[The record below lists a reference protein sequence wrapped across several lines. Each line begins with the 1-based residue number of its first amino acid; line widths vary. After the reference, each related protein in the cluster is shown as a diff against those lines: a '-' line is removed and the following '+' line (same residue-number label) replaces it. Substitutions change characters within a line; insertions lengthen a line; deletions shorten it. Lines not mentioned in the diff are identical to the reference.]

1 MNFLG
6 YTPTTKL
13 NETQHTVNELASS
26 NGKWQK
32 AYNALST
39 ELKTFKASVAKR
51 DTQHAEKV
59 VEFEEAADS
68 CSDMVWRLLCQLYP
82 ELDMEKYL
90 EQDCLRKFKRPHGR
104 LTYEEAIEVY
114 HDVILAKV
122 QRERKQ
128 VADEHK
134 RLVEKLQAE
143 KFSLKTEIAERKQQ
157 QQTYEKTSEAIHGKA
172 LKALEEKVKTLSA
185 ENAALS
191 TNLEQTKTQLT
202 VFGQVVQQ
210 LNVKNYQEDVRLGA
224 KRKRLT
230 DPGFNPLD

>member
-1 MNFLG
+1 MNFFG

-13 NETQHTVNELASS
+13 NDTQHTVNELTSA
-26 NGKWQK
+26 NVKWHK
-32 AYNALST
+32 AYSALST
-39 ELKTFKASVAKR
+39 ELKTFKASVVKR

-59 VEFEEAADS
+59 VELEEAADS
-68 CSDMVWRLLCQLYP
+68 SSDMVWRLLCQLYP
-82 ELDMEKYL
+82 EVDMEKYL
-90 EQDCLRKFKRPHGR
+90 EQDCLRKFKRPHGQ
-104 LTYEEAIEVY
+104 LTYEESIEVY
-114 HDVILAKV
+114 RDVILAKV
-122 QRERKQ
+122 QRERKE
-128 VADEHK
+128 VAFDHK
-134 RLVEKLQAE
+134 LSVEKLQAE
-143 KFSLKTEIAERKQQ
+143 KFALKTELAERKQQ
-157 QQTYEKTSEAIHGKA
+157 QQTYAKTSEAIHGKA

-230 DPGFNPLD
+230 DTAFNPLD

>member
-13 NETQHTVNELASS
+13 NETQQQVSQLTSA
-26 NGKWQK
+26 NGKWRK
-32 AYNALST
+32 EYNALVS
-39 ELKTFKASVAKR
+39 ELKNIKDSLAKR
-51 DTQHAEKV
+51 DTQLAEKV
-59 VEFEEAADS
+59 VELEEAADS

-82 ELDMEKYL
+82 EVDMEKYL

-104 LTYEEAIEVY
+104 LTYEESIEVY
-114 HDVILAKV
+114 RDVILAKV
-122 QRERKQ
+122 QRERKE

-143 KFSLKTEIAERKQQ
+143 KFALKTEIAERKQQ
-157 QQTYEKTSEAIHGKA
+157 QQTYAKTSEAIHGKA
-172 LKALEEKVKTLSA
+172 LKALEEKVRTLSA

-230 DPGFNPLD
+230 DTAFNPLD